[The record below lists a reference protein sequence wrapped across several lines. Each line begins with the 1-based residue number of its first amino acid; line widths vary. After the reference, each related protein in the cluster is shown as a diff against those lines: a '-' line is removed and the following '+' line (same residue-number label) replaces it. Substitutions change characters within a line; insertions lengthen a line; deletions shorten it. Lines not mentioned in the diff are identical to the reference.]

1 MATDYFSILS
11 KAVAKADDE
20 AARQDI
26 YYRARNAVAGLK
38 PGENLT
44 LQQIAAEAKALEAA
58 IARVEAGFA
67 PPAPEPAPEPE
78 PQPAAPARRDDEIA
92 EVLAEPVDWKRL
104 GTVAAL
110 FLVVAGLAGLALWY
124 FGGGQRTRLA
134 GEPASPRQISDGRE
148 VLAADLDPGVDGGS
162 SSADL
167 PFAYQRQAVFYRS
180 TIVPGSI
187 VVDREQRYLYLI
199 QSDTSARR
207 YGIGISSECRKPGS
221 LYRVT
226 DMKEWPV
233 WAPTA
238 GDPQTVQ
245 IKSLPGGPGNP
256 FGARLL
262 LLDQPQRL
270 IHGTNSPKTIGRLV
284 ALGCIRMVNDDI
296 EDLYRRVT
304 VDTKVIMR
312 N

>member
-11 KAVAKADDE
+11 KAVARTDGE
-20 AARQDI
+20 AARRDI
-26 YYRARNAVAGLK
+26 YHRARNAVASLR

-44 LQQIAAEAKALEAA
+44 LQQIAAEARALEAA

-67 PPAPEPAPEPE
+67 PSPEPE
-78 PQPAAPARRDDEIA
+78 PVPEPVMAAQRDEEIA
-92 EVLAEPVDWKRL
+92 EVLTEPTDWKRI
-104 GTVAAL
+104 GAVAAL
-110 FLVVAGLAGLALWY
+110 FLVVAGVAGLALWY
-124 FGGGQRTRLA
+124 FGGGQRTRVATEL
-134 GEPASPRQISDGRE
+134 PVPRQIADGRE
-148 VLAADLDPGVDGGS
+148 VLAAELDPGIDGGS

-226 DMKEWPV
+226 DMKEWPA

-256 FGARLL
+256 LGARLL

-284 ALGCIRMVNDDI
+284 ALGCIRMVNDDV